1 MDYKEVTM
9 GYENLLDKFG
19 LRGEILPKKRPST
32 KWLAHLSEPAYLRQS
47 SDLIKSSLQSG
58 LDVLQLANGD
68 IVTTETKTVVTKYV
82 WNVTKKKLVQKNI
95 SDEPGSKAR
104 RPKPA
109 ARKARQSEDA

>member
-1 MDYKEVTM
+1 M

-19 LRGEILPKKRPST
+19 LRGEILEKKRTPN

-82 WNVTKKKLVQKNI
+82 WNVAKKKLVQKNI
-95 SDEPGSKAR
+95 SDEPSGKAR
-104 RPKPA
+104 KPKQA
-109 ARKARQSEDA
+109 TRKTRQHEDA